1 MWGIISFNST
11 SQQLSDYDSY
21 FIDEKKNLRH
31 IEFKKLAQG
40 NR

>member
-21 FIDEKKNLRH
+21 FIDEKKKP
-31 IEFKKLAQG
+31 EAY
-40 NR
+40 

>member
-21 FIDEKKNLRH
+21 FIDEKKKPEAYW
-31 IEFKKLAQG
+31 I
-40 NR
+40 

>member
-21 FIDEKKNLRH
+21 FIHEK
-31 IEFKKLAQG
+31 IPQAYWI
-40 NR
+40 